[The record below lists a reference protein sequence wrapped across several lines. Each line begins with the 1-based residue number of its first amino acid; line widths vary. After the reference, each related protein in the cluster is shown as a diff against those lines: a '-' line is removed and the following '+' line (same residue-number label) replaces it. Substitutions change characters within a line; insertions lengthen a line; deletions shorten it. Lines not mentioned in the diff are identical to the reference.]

1 MTAKPA
7 PNFAKQVC
15 DGWERIYAVLIR
27 HLYILRGSKAR
38 VIEIIYWPSV
48 QMILWGFI
56 SRFFATTNAS
66 NLGVQAFGVLLGA
79 VLLWDMLF
87 RTQLGVT
94 LSYLE
99 EVWAR
104 NLGHLFVS
112 PLRPWEWWMAM
123 MLYSILRALCGMIPA
138 ALLAIP
144 FYGYSIFDLG
154 LPLLFF
160 FLNLMFM
167 GWWLGFLIMAL
178 LLKAGQGAE
187 TLAWALTFFL
197 APFCAV
203 YYPISALPVW
213 LQPVSMA
220 IPASHVFEGLRA
232 IVHHQTLDAHH
243 MLWAFLLNCF
253 YMAVSMFLLHLS
265 FNSARKAG
273 TLLQSGE

>member
-1 MTAKPA
+1 MIA
-7 PNFAKQVC
+7 PFR
-15 DGWERIYAVLIR
+15 RIQAVLLR
-27 HLYILRGSKAR
+27 HIYILRGSVAR
-38 VIEIIYWPSV
+38 LVEIIYWPSI
-48 QMILWGFI
+48 QMVLWGFI
-56 SRFFATTNAS
+56 SSFFARADIGG
-66 NLGVQAFGVLLGA
+66 LGAMAFGTLLGA

-112 PLRPWEWWMAM
+112 PLRPWEWWSALMIF
-123 MLYSILRALCGMIPA
+123 SILRALMGMLPA

-144 FYGYSIFDLG
+144 FYGFSIFDFG
-154 LPLLFF
+154 LPMLFF
-160 FLNLMFM
+160 FFNIMFM

-187 TLAWALTFFL
+187 TMAWALTFFL

-203 YYPISALPVW
+203 YYPVSALPEW
-213 LQPVSMA
+213 LQPVA
-220 IPASHVFEGLRA
+220 NALPASHVFEGLRA
-232 IVHHQTLDAHH
+232 LVQRGAFEAHH
-243 MLWAFLLNCF
+243 MWAAFGLNCL
-253 YMAVSMFLLHLS
+253 YMAIAMLLLQLA

-273 TLLQSGE
+273 TLLQTGE